1 MFSTDIYGFIP
12 SACCYRLP
20 SATLIPA
27 MFTVEPDRFVIISQ
41 EWPRFVKLDDEPDPV
56 VE

>member
-1 MFSTDIYGFIP
+1 MFSTDIYGFIQVL
-12 SACCYRLP
+12 AVIDLP